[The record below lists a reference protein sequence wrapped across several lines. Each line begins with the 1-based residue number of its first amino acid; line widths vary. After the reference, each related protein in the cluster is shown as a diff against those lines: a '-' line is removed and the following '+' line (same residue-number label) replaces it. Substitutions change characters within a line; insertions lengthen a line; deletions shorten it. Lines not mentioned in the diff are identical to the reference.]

1 MLDPSFDS
9 LPSPVVL
16 EDTLRS
22 LPIGVRTSLVATVE
36 KWGES
41 GKHWCRSKI
50 FRQEFLLCANIP
62 QEAFTISILGGI
74 VSRSHLGT
82 EIQVLDPQNVLII
95 PPLTDEAFYRVVE
108 TCSGIG
114 AMGQGAS
121 YAHFKVAVQNEIQSS
136 FEGIL
141 KSASDAAVIIG
152 DNGLLSTVR
161 SVWNA
166 NPKPS
171 TLACGFSCQPYSQ
184 AGDRKQ
190 GMDCRALSL
199 PHALFMGWMIQSPI
213 IVLEC
218 VTEVMN
224 SAWAKKTLH
233 EFCNHTRFAYS
244 DTMLQLEDLWPGK
257 RNRWWG
263 VLAHGRVGK
272 VPFSPFPKV
281 HFQPSICDLIPSF
294 LKLPEQ
300 WLKQILLS
308 PAEIRS
314 FNKFSKGVETLQAD
328 FFAPLPTALHSWGAQ
343 VTKCP
348 CGCRAAFSDE
358 RLSKRGIFGVLIQE
372 EDDNGDVLYRHVSPQ
387 EVALL
392 CGFPRT
398 HSWDHD
404 ARLLLCGIG
413 QLASPMHAAWI
424 FSHVHVHLRSAGIHH
439 KPTIR
444 PCSVLA
450 QVCNDLFALRD
461 AWFGKYSTASM
472 QQFKKAVYQA
482 LQSEASESNCLAM
495 CDFRPEEVESWPCKD
510 PQCPLGHEEE
520 AEDVPPL
527 PKKAKKDSASIDR
540 TKIHLQVCSPTLPWS
555 LQDESDHS
563 QASREHAQLQSIGAV
578 PGFAC
583 TTVLNGD
590 PEKVSSWATGP
601 LRIDSHVDVLHASVP
616 QPVAE
621 IKPKEPED
629 RKKVVPVEL
638 ASPSHQ
644 SDQTEADCLSPR
656 SFEEVFPKI
665 LLPSHQ
671 GSHAGCFGSNP
682 VLVVNCCDW
691 SVQAVQFNAGQTYSD
706 LVEAEIKLTGNKAGL
721 SVSSAIGMQIC
732 PEKLLHHQSV
742 VVFKLPALPDE
753 VMASRNEVS
762 DKLQSLPRVIGLFE
776 QGPFVA
782 VDEASYYMQI
792 AASTYGAIPADPLI
806 VDSLNAGPLV
816 AEAWFRN
823 IVDVA
828 AIERKHAG
836 ASDVQVLSAILANG
850 HWHPVHV
857 RVGIDRKIKVS
868 LSLGGEYLWKSLFSE
883 AVRQAHTIKARPFET
898 AFDNDCGFQL
908 MPWWAHECTGED
920 FELVTLEQ
928 AERMRFWFAIKAM
941 QTPGEVI
948 PQTLLVGG
956 ANDLQVAAQAILKDH
971 GVFPERL
978 ESRCDMVL
986 ERLGVHQVQS
996 ALQSTRPWA
1005 AIKALANQL
1014 QPRVQII
1021 LQDEFEQ
1028 VKQQRAKDPKPVGS
1042 KSMKK
1047 SQLKKLPEVVL
1058 GSTDIFVPEGVFK
1071 QQDGKYVSQ
1080 IRLQDIGPHAKGI
1093 VLGSE
1098 TELAPYLQR
1107 TQLSSQGLLLAIINP
1122 SPSCIQTFGE
1132 ATRFPAACVSTQEP
1146 MIIAAVLVQKGQL
1159 AVSRNLPESPPTI
1172 QEEANSVFK
1181 LLVFRDEIPTPWN
1194 EFCKAPL
1201 RWIVEQMPLLQV
1213 CSLDNCS
1220 CPKRHSKQETNAD
1233 VLLDVW
1239 GRNFVTLRFNKSSAE
1254 LAEMFSCHIRVAEHT
1269 VSALFKCSGVGGLY
1283 LEPRAVNGKRDDE
1296 GYHTVWLQQKTLAEV
1311 KADMASV
1318 EGRAAIIRIGHKYG
1332 IRVPQANAAEVHSK
1346 LRGDAPFLF
1355 GAAKT
1360 TWHVSPL
1367 PWGTTRRSLQDI
1379 LDHWGWR
1386 ARPLQSTGRSA
1397 DGTGL
1402 SWLVQAAEK
1411 PRNTVYTLKHGD
1423 IVITLA
1429 SDENHVPKEQSLQ
1442 IEVGK
1447 RTRAALSGA
1456 IDPWTVGK
1464 DPWASA
1470 QAQPHSSSGKA
1481 VEGAL
1486 TMKHLQTFEAS
1497 LDAKIA
1503 SKLAEVAKQT
1513 NDVPMDGQLNERVAA
1528 LEQQMSQVSQQQQ
1541 AQAHASSALT
1551 SQIGALAQQFEA
1563 HTQSIEGSI
1572 DAKLGF
1578 HMKRLEELLQKRPR
1592 QE

>member
-9 LPSPVVL
+9 LPCPVVL

-22 LPIGVRTSLVATVE
+22 LPVGVRTSLVATIE
-36 KWGES
+36 KWS
-41 GKHWCRSKI
+41 DTGKHWCRSKI
-50 FRQEFLLCANIP
+50 FRQEFLLSANIP

-74 VSRSHLGT
+74 VCRSHLGT
-82 EIQVLDPQNVLII
+82 EIQVPDSRNVLII
-95 PPLTDEAFYRVVE
+95 PPLTDESFYRVVE

-114 AMGQGAS
+114 ALGQGAS
-121 YAHFKVAVQNEIQSS
+121 YAQFKVVVQNELQPS

-141 KSASDAAVIIG
+141 KSSSDAEVIIG
-152 DNGLLSTVR
+152 DNGLLTTVR

-166 NPKPS
+166 SPKPS

-199 PHALFMGWMIQSPI
+199 PHALFMGWMIQSPL

-224 SAWAKKTLH
+224 SSWAKKTLH
-233 EFCNHTRFAYS
+233 EFCNNTRFAYS

-257 RNRWWG
+257 RNRWWCAL
-263 VLAHGRVGK
+263 VHGRVGK
-272 VPFSPFPKV
+272 VPFSPFPKI

-300 WLKQILLS
+300 WLKQIILS
-308 PAEIRS
+308 PEEIRS

-358 RLSKRGIFGVLIQE
+358 RLGKRGIFGVLIQE
-372 EDDNGDVLYRHVSPQ
+372 ELGNGEVSYRHISPQ

-413 QLASPMHAAWI
+413 QLASPLQAAWI

-439 KPTIR
+439 KPADR

-472 QQFKKAVYQA
+472 QQFKKAVYQV
-482 LQSEASESNCLAM
+482 LQSEASDSNCLAL
-495 CDFRPEEVESWPCKD
+495 CDFRPKVVDPWPCQD
-510 PQCPLGHEEE
+510 PQCPLGHDEDAEE
-520 AEDVPPL
+520 VSPL
-527 PKKAKKDSASIDR
+527 LKKAKIDFAPADR
-540 TKIHLQVCSPTLPWS
+540 TEANFQFCSPTLPWS
-555 LQDESDHS
+555 LQDEPNRS
-563 QASREHAQLQSIGAV
+563 QVLKENAKLQSIGAV

-583 TTVLNGD
+583 TIVPNDDIGKLLD
-590 PEKVSSWATGP
+590 RATGSFET
-601 LRIDSHVDVLHASVP
+601 DDNVSESHVPAPKS
-616 QPVAE
+616 VAE
-621 IKPKEPED
+621 ATCYESNDHEN
-629 RKKVVPVEL
+629 VVPVGPT
-638 ASPSHQ
+638 SPSHQ
-644 SDQTEADCLSPR
+644 SNQTEADGPS
-656 SFEEVFPKI
+656 SSNAEEVFPAI
-665 LLPSHQ
+665 TLPCHQ

-691 SVQAVQFNAGQTYSD
+691 SIQAVQFKAGQTYSD
-706 LVEAEIKLTGNKAGL
+706 LVEAEIKLSGNKASL
-721 SVSSAIGMQIC
+721 SVASAIGMQIR
-732 PEKLLHHQSV
+732 PEELLHNQSV
-742 VVFKLPALPDE
+742 IVFKRPALPNE
-753 VMASRNEVS
+753 AIASRTEIS
-762 DKLQSLPRVIGLFE
+762 DNLQSLPRVIGLFE

-782 VDEASYYMQI
+782 VDEASYYMQV
-792 AASTYGAIPADPLI
+792 AASNYGAIPADPLI
-806 VDSLNAGPLV
+806 VDSLNAGPIV

-857 RVGIDRKIKVS
+857 RVGIDRKIKVA
-868 LSLGGEYLWKSLFSE
+868 LSLGGEYLWKSLFCE

-908 MPWWAHECTGED
+908 MPWWAHECTGEE
-920 FELVTLEQ
+920 FELVTPEQ
-928 AERMRFWFAIKAM
+928 AERLRFGFAIKAM
-941 QTPGEVI
+941 QTPSEVV
-948 PQTLLVGG
+948 PQILLVGG
-956 ANDLQVAAQAILKDH
+956 ANDLQVAVQAILKDH
-971 GVFPERL
+971 GVFPDRL
-978 ESRCDMVL
+978 ESRCDMII
-986 ERLGVHQVQS
+986 ERLGMHQVQG
-996 ALQSTRPWA
+996 ALQSARPWA
-1005 AIKALANQL
+1005 AFKALANQH

-1028 VKQQRAKDPKPVGS
+1028 VKQQRAKDPKPVGN

-1047 SQLKKLPEVVL
+1047 SQSKKMPEVVL
-1058 GSTDIFVPEGVFK
+1058 GSNDIFVPEGVFK

-1098 TELAPYLQR
+1098 VELAPYLQR
-1107 TQLSSQGLLLAIINP
+1107 TQLSTQGLLLAIINP

-1132 ATRFPAACVSTQEP
+1132 AARFPAACVSTQEP

-1159 AVSRNLPESPPTI
+1159 AVSRNLPESPPRI

-1181 LLVFRDEIPTPWN
+1181 LLVFRDEIQAPWN
-1194 EFCKAPL
+1194 EFCKAPM
-1201 RWIVEQMPLLQV
+1201 RWVVEQMPLLQV
-1213 CSLDNCS
+1213 CGLDNCS
-1220 CPKRHSKQETNAD
+1220 CPKRRNKQETNAD

-1254 LAEMFSCHIRVAEHT
+1254 LADLFSCHIRVAEHT

-1318 EGRAAIIRIGHKYG
+1318 EGRAAIIRIGYKYG

-1397 DGTGL
+1397 DGSGL

-1411 PRNTVYTLKHGD
+1411 PHHSVYTLKHGD

-1429 SDENHVPKEQSLQ
+1429 SDENPEPKEKSLQ

-1447 RTRAALSGA
+1447 RTRAALSGS

-1470 QAQPHSSSGKA
+1470 QMQPQSSSAKA

-1503 SKLAEVAKQT
+1503 SKLAEVTKQT

-1541 AQAHASSALT
+1541 AQAHASNALT